1 MRTIAAA
8 ALRAAKQATAEKAPA
23 TGKVVSIDRGRHQP
37 DLRHIQLFMEDL
49 RLRPRK
55 PLKGESNA
63 ADIRRLTIQA
73 IRNSKEHSLTISQV
87 IEAIRYSLQF
97 EIRGEFFLASIL
109 SHMKESRLAVM
120 GGRIF
125 LL

>member
-23 TGKVVSIDRGRHQP
+23 TGKVVSIDRGRRQP

-73 IRNSKEHSLTISQV
+73 IR
-87 IEAIRYSLQF
+87 YSLQF

-109 SHMKESRLAVM
+109 SNMKESRLAVM